1 MFRIAKSVVVVGLC
15 VVVTMIALP
24 QTAYSQYMGKG
35 AGIGALLGLALSDGW
50 DPVGDAAAGA
60 ALGAAGGGIANM
72 ATGGKKKKRE
82 NERARAEAD
91 YQRRRAEQDRYE
103 AERARQQAEQDRRWN
118 EMQVSQRERELLAR
132 ERQLAE
138 SERMLTR
145 ARDQVSETI
154 QAREQTE
161 MVIVQAIGA
170 DNWEGYKALRGC
182 QHERA
187 FALAQVAATSKNM
200 NHRLGSLWLEAMTA
214 VDQRNTSKAQSSFQT
229 LAKWDPDIDTV
240 QQASL
245 AADQAVLDM
254 RSERADIGIAP
265 CR

>member
-15 VVVTMIALP
+15 VVVTLLALP
-24 QTAYSQYMGKG
+24 QTGYAQYMGKG

-60 ALGAAGGGIANM
+60 ALGAAGGGIADM
-72 ATGGKKKKRE
+72 ATGGKKKKKE
-82 NERARAEAD
+82 AERARAEAD
-91 YQRRRAEQDRYE
+91 YQRRRAETERYE

-118 EMQVSQRERELLAR
+118 EMQVSQRERELL
-132 ERQLAE
+132 ER
-138 SERMLTR
+138 ERMLTQ
-145 ARDQVSETI
+145 ARDQISETL

-170 DNWEGYKALRGC
+170 DNWEGYKTLRGC
-182 QHERA
+182 QHDRA

-200 NHRLGSLWLEAMTA
+200 NHRLASLWLEAMTA

-254 RSERADIGIAP
+254 RSEHGDIGIAP